1 MITLRDQIVGL
12 KRPNKH
18 GSNNTTAGMVE
29 WYGRNGNKTTE
40 GAKNGLKGE
49 KSTINQGPA
58 LERSK
63 PIKNERSENSSCHKK
78 SRISGRMH
86 R

>member
-1 MITLRDQIVGL
+1 MQQAQ

-18 GSNNTTAGMVE
+18 GSNNTTAEIVG
-29 WYGRNGNKTTE
+29 WHGKNGSRITE
-40 GAKNGLKGE
+40 GVKSGLKRG
-49 KSTINQGPA
+49 KPIIKQGPA

-63 PIKNERSENSSCHKK
+63 PIKNEKSKNSSCHKRLRM
-78 SRISGRMH
+78 SSRMH